1 VRKIAVI
8 VLAVAALFT
17 SQVLAQ
23 QPHAPAAPGATQRE
37 ANLSPLT
44 KQTRARLIGNPGAI
58 AAVLKEA
65 AAATGKTRT
74 DIELGIVLAI
84 RYLKAY
90 DPAGYL
96 AIMNVMKANADSA
109 VVADIESALSALA
122 STSSSPGSGAGS
134 SGSGGGG
141 GGGGGGG
148 FTSSPGP
155 PASLQ

>member
-1 VRKIAVI
+1 MRKIAVNL
-8 VLAVAALFT
+8 LAVAAVFM
-17 SQVLAQ
+17 SQASAQ
-23 QPHAPAAPGATQRE
+23 QPQTPGAPGATQRE
-37 ANLSPLT
+37 SNLSPLT
-44 KQTRARLIGNPGAI
+44 KQTRTRLIGNPGAI

-65 AAATGKTRT
+65 AAANGKTRT

-96 AIMNVMKANADSA
+96 AITNSMKANADSP

-122 STSSSPGSGAGS
+122 STTSSPGSGPS
-134 SGSGGGG
+134 SSSSSG